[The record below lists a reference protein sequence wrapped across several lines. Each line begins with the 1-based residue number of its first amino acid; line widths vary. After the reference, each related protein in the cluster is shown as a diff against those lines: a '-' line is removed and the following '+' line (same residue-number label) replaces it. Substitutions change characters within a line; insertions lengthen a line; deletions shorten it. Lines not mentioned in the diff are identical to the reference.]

1 MSMTLVDKQ
10 VAKLEETEPLIKEL
24 KSIFYDI
31 HYYDYGLTPRAYQS
45 LMGVL
50 ACRLNKGV

>member
-1 MSMTLVDKQ
+1 MTLADKQ